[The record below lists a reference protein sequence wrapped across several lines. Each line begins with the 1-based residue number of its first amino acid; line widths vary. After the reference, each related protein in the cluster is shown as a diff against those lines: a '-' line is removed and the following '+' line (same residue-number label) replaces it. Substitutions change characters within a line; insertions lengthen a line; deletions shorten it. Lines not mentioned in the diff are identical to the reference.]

1 MAPPIGNQFWKL
13 RAKHGRDYLF
23 SKAEDLKEACIEYFE
38 WCDKNPWKK
47 TEFKEGRMR
56 KIPTARPY
64 TLSGLCIYLGASEAY
79 WRNFRKAESLPED
92 FLSVVE
98 WVEQTIRTQKFEGAV
113 VGAFNSNII
122 ARDLGL
128 ADAQK
133 MVDDDGNAVPLAIFR
148 LPDNSRSINS
158 SDDGSDQGS

>member
-1 MAPPIGNQFWKL
+1 MAPPKGNQFWKQ
-13 RAKHGRDYLF
+13 RSKHGRDYLF
-23 SKAEDLKEACIEYFE
+23 KTPEELRQACIEYFE

-79 WRNFRKAESLPED
+79 WKNFRKAESLSD
-92 FLSVVE
+92 GFLSVIE
-98 WVEQTIRTQKFEGAV
+98 WVEQVMRTQKFEGAA
-113 VGAFNSNII
+113 VGAFNANII
-122 ARDLGL
+122 SRELGL

-133 MVDDDGNAVPLAIFR
+133 MVDDDGNAVPITVFR
-148 LPDNSRSINS
+148 LPDNLRSSNT
-158 SDDGSDQGS
+158 DDGRDSAG